1 MMNNHFRLAMALF
14 AGICFATTS
23 LASDWVSDD
32 VIRGVT
38 EPTAT
43 GDLQNPESKVAA
55 PMVARTTVGIVPDL
69 SPFANDWVPADLIR
83 IIIAE
88 SAAPAKVK
96 RASH

>member
-1 MMNNHFRLAMALF
+1 MNNHFRLAMALLV
-14 AGICFATTS
+14 GICFATTS

-32 VIRGVT
+32 VTRTVT

-43 GDLQNPESKVAA
+43 DDSQGSKNKLAVPKA
-55 PMVARTTVGIVPDL
+55 ARTTVGIVPAT

-88 SAAPAKVK
+88 SSAPARVQK
-96 RASH
+96 ASH

>member
-1 MMNNHFRLAMALF
+1 MMNNYFRLAMALF
-14 AGICFATTS
+14 AGICFTTTS

-32 VIRGVT
+32 VISRVT
-38 EPTAT
+38 EPIAT
-43 GDLQNPESKVAA
+43 GDLQNPDSKVAA
-55 PMVARTTVGIVPDL
+55 PMVARTTVGIVPAV

-88 SAAPAKVK
+88 SGAQARVK

>member
-1 MMNNHFRLAMALF
+1 MNKHFRLAMALF
-14 AGICFATTS
+14 VICFATAS

-32 VIRGVT
+32 VIRRVT

-43 GDLQNPESKVAA
+43 DDSQGSKSKLAVPKAA
-55 PMVARTTVGIVPDL
+55 RITVGIVPAS

-88 SAAPAKVK
+88 SLAPARVQS
-96 RASH
+96 ALH